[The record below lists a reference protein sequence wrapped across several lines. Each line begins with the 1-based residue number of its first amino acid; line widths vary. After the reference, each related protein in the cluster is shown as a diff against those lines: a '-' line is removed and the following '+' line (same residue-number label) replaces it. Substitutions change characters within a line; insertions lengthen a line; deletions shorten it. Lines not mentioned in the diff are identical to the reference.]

1 MAGSGEIKMAGYF
14 PDSPHILQ
22 QLLEYKLRLST
33 SIEFEDDWEFR
44 RIENLWLWPR
54 LKYSSSVLYQLKVI
68 GLNWL
73 IETLGFST
81 LKIPGWR

>member
-33 SIEFEDDWEFR
+33 SIEFEDD
-44 RIENLWLWPR
+44 
-54 LKYSSSVLYQLKVI
+54 
-68 GLNWL
+68 
-73 IETLGFST
+73 
-81 LKIPGWR
+81 